1 VSHVL
6 VAIACLW
13 IGYRIAL
20 RRNTY
25 GAHVRGWMAG
35 FEQGVDSGAQRA
47 EEFVVRQRENAPWQ

>member
-1 VSHVL
+1 VTHVL
-6 VAIACLW
+6 VAIGALW

-25 GAHVRGWMAG
+25 ASYVRGWMEG
-35 FEQGVDSGAQRA
+35 FNQGVDSGAQKA